1 MDAEK
6 FIPERWSTKPELIK
20 SKNVFFP
27 FSLGP
32 MGCIGKP
39 LALMELRT
47 VMAKLLLTFDVSY
60 APGESGED
68 LVGKCRDHFTL
79 EPGPLQLVFKDRDL

>member
-1 MDAEK
+1 
-6 FIPERWSTKPELIK
+6 
-20 SKNVFFP
+20 
-27 FSLGP
+27 

-60 APGESGED
+60 ASGETGKD
-68 LVGKCRDHFTL
+68 LVDKCRDHFTL
-79 EPGPLQLVFKDRDL
+79 EPGPLRLVFKPRNI